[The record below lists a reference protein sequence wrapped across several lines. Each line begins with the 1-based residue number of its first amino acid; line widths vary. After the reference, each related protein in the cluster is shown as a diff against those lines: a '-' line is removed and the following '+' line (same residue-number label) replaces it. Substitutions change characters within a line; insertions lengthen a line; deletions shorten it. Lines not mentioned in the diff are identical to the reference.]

1 MCLAVAGATHD
12 ICSPTNLEIG
22 LGTLRIDAQ
31 TKRSSVAKT
40 TMVALRTQA
49 VTSIVR
55 SRLRLG
61 FKDDIAHLAI
71 REITPAYGEAFLRA
85 LNTWIRVPRVSAKR
99 AYYAR
104 GACAR
109 LRWPRLWTERVFLP
123 LPWSYV
129 S

>member
-1 MCLAVAGATHD
+1 MCLALAGATHD

-55 SRLRLG
+55 SRFGLG

-71 REITPAYGEAFLRA
+71 REITPAYREAFLRA
-85 LNTWIRVPRVSAKR
+85 LNTWSVCRGSAQSELTMR
-99 AYYAR
+99 AGLAR
-104 GACAR
+104 GYVGG
-109 LRWPRLWTERVFLP
+109 VFGGSGSFCRCRDLM
-123 LPWSYV
+123 
-129 S
+129 